1 VGGKRFTINNKKR
14 RTVASPNTKKTV
26 LKNVNLSITPILSL
40 LSLNIGMKLQ
50 EEMGENGHQ
59 HASSVR
65 NEIRTCMCNFSP
77 TGFAVNILSIVQ
89 FLFKSR

>member
-1 VGGKRFTINNKKR
+1 MPLFEKMLRKTKARLDIIAPINPGGRKTVYINIKKR

-50 EEMGENGHQ
+50 EEMGEKGH
-59 HASSVR
+59 
-65 NEIRTCMCNFSP
+65 
-77 TGFAVNILSIVQ
+77 
-89 FLFKSR
+89 